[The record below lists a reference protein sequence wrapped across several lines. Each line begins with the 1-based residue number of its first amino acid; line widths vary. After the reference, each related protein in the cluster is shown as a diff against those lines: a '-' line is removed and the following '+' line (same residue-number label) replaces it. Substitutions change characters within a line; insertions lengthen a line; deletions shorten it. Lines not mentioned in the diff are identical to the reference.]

1 MFIQTETTPNPETL
15 KFLPGR
21 VVLEEGTEDFP
32 DFESARKSRLAM
44 KIISIR
50 GVVRVFFGNDFISVS
65 KEENIYWEHLKPAIL
80 GTIMEHFQ
88 LNLPIIDTPS
98 DNKKNVENFDE
109 KDAPIVKQIIELL
122 ETRVRPAVT
131 QDGGDIQFHGF
142 DRGIVY
148 LTMQGACAGCPS
160 STITLKMGIQNL
172 LRHYIPEVI
181 EVRPVL

>member
-15 KFLPGR
+15 KFLPNR
-21 VVLEEGTEDFP
+21 VVLETGTKDFP
-32 DFESARKSRLAM
+32 DFESARSSRLAM
-44 KIISIR
+44 KIISVR
-50 GVVRVFFGNDFISVS
+50 GVKRVFFGNDFISVT
-65 KEENIYWEHLKPAIL
+65 KEPNIYWEHLKPSIL
-80 GTIMEHFQ
+80 GMMMEHFQ
-88 LNLPIIDTPS
+88 LNLPVMDTPNEE
-98 DNKKNVENFDE
+98 DKTLENYDE
-109 KDAPIVKQIIELL
+109 KDGQIVKQIIELL

-181 EVRPVL
+181 EVRPVY

>member
-1 MFIQTETTPNPETL
+1 MFIQTEATPNPDTL
-15 KFLPGR
+15 KFLPGET
-21 VVLEEGTEDFP
+21 VLPEGTEDFP
-32 DFESARKSRLAM
+32 DFEAARKSRLAM
-44 KIISIR
+44 KLISIR
-50 GVVRVFFGNDFISVS
+50 GVVRVFFGNDFISVT
-65 KEENIYWEHLKPAIL
+65 KEGTVYWEHLKPAIL

-88 LNLPIIDTPS
+88 MKLPIM
-98 DNKKNVENFDE
+98 
-109 KDAPIVKQIIELL
+109 DAPTTKEKAVTNYDEHDEPVVKQIIELL
-122 ETRVRPAVT
+122 DTRVRPAVT

-148 LTMQGACAGCPS
+148 LHMQGACAGCPS